1 MYFVALDRL
10 VCQLPM
16 RSDTKDSKARQRRSK
31 MIRLISL
38 AAVFLSLSS
47 GVLRAAVE
55 SQLSISAGGA
65 PTSVQLLTGGVVVLV
80 LGTDPSNLDASTTG
94 TNINANGTIGPWTV
108 DLAGDVGTYPKLLT
122 LDGVLTSA
130 TAGTLDI
137 YYTST
142 GFINAPSDFLLSL
155 IGTSTAPGYTVAYDA
170 FVDPTNSLPS
180 ADLLG
185 LVTDSGSSC
194 SSSVPCVI
202 NQSST
207 VVSPISSTDVFSLTI
222 HIVVTHTGAGT
233 TTFTD
238 PAISAVPEPT
248 SLALLGTVIAFAG
261 IRRARRWHSGN
272 RGIRG

>member
-38 AAVFLSLSS
+38 AAVFLSLFS

-80 LGTDPSNLDASTTG
+80 PGTDPFNLVPSTTG

-108 DLAGDVGTYPKLLT
+108 DLAGEVGTYPKLLT

-137 YYTST
+137 YYKSRRL
-142 GFINAPSDFLLSL
+142 ICWVLLR
-155 IGTSTAPGYTVAYDA
+155 TVVHRVHRRYRA
-170 FVDPTNSLPS
+170 
-180 ADLLG
+180 
-185 LVTDSGSSC
+185 
-194 SSSVPCVI
+194 
-202 NQSST
+202 SST
-207 VVSPISSTDVFSLTI
+207 SRLRWCPRSLQ
-222 HIVVTHTGAGT
+222 
-233 TTFTD
+233 
-238 PAISAVPEPT
+238 PT
-248 SLALLGTVIAFAG
+248 CS
-261 IRRARRWHSGN
+261 R
-272 RGIRG
+272 